1 MFKSYFMKSYFS
13 VNDANK
19 ILPTIIKKFSY
30 AKKMKA
36 EVMKIEQLL
45 ASGITPTSSL
55 EEYAIIKRKL
65 NSTITNFYQSLEDL
79 ESTGVVLKGL
89 DEGLLDFPAKRFDE
103 EIWLCWKEGEK
114 VIKFWHEKDVG
125 FLGRIFISV
134 STDSL
139 V

>member
-19 ILPTIIKKFSY
+19 ILPAVIKKFNY
-30 AKKMKA
+30 AKKMKV
-36 EVMKIEQLL
+36 EVMKMEQQL
-45 ASGITPTSSL
+45 TSEMTSTTSL
-55 EEYAIIKRKL
+55 EEYTIIKRKL
-65 NSTITNFYQSLEDL
+65 NSTITNFYQSIEDL

-103 EIWLCWKEGEK
+103 EIWLCWKEGETT
-114 VIKFWHEKDVG
+114 IKFWHEKDTG
-125 FLGRIFISV
+125 FMGRKPISV
-134 STDSL
+134 SNESL